1 MLFKKRIIVTA
12 IASIAWAGT
21 AGLVL
26 AQVPDVRQEDR
37 AAERAAGDVR
47 QEDRAAERAAGDVRR
62 EDRGMENEMEARNNG
77 VEVKIALPRTD
88 AGAVDVTTL
97 LADIQTQVGQGA
109 REIQFRGAKAGDLQ
123 GLVLSSDSMQSVL
136 AQIGALLPSD
146 GIERSVTLRGADG
159 SRVRVQRADNGT
171 LRARIENIGGLT
183 ADQLAQIQQ
192 QLAALGFTRV
202 RIDSRGGNG
211 GSGRSMA
218 SGSGR
223 GRDHAEANDV
233 RREDR
238 RADRAAE
245 RAAGDVRQEDRD
257 AEGANRRGDRVA
269 RVDRPDRID
278 RPDKVDRPD
287 RMDRPDKVDRPDRSG
302 RH

>member
-1 MLFKKRIIVTA
+1 MFKKRTIATA
-12 IASIAWAGT
+12 IASLSLAG
-21 AGLVL
+21 
-26 AQVPDVRQEDR
+26 
-37 AAERAAGDVR
+37 AAGFASAQSTMADIR

-62 EDRGMENEMEARNNG
+62 EDRRMENEMEVQNRG

-97 LADIQTQVGQGA
+97 LADVQTQVGQGT

-123 GLVLSSDSMQSVL
+123 GLVLSADSMQSVL

-183 ADQLAQIQQ
+183 ADQVAQIQQ

-202 RIDSRGGNG
+202 RVDSRGGNS

-218 SGSGR
+218 GNSGSGR

-245 RAAGDVRQEDRD
+245 RAAGDVRQE
-257 AEGANRRGDRVA
+257 DRVA